1 MSAETRTPA
10 TAAAAVAGASAEGL
24 AASVV
29 APGGASG
36 TASGTASAAAAPTA
50 GSTSPTAAE
59 SPTTPAAPAPAPP
72 VSSRAAKARGT
83 LRSAAGSALPILGAL
98 AVAVGLWYAITY
110 LVLPEGRRF
119 LLPPPHQ
126 VLTES
131 VLDWSKL
138 EPMLVALAL
147 TAQVA
152 LTGLVIAVVL
162 GISQAILMSQARW
175 LERSLYPY
183 AVILQTIPILALVP
197 LIGLWFGFGFTSRVI
212 VCVIIALFPMISNTL
227 FGIQSAEPA
236 AHDLFTLNKATRA
249 QRLWKLQM
257 PAAVPSIFAGL
268 KISAGLAVIG
278 AIVGDMFFRQ
288 GAPGIGSLL
297 DVYRARV
304 ESENLLTAIGLAS
317 LFGVLV
323 FAFFTAIDK
332 AVLSRWYGKR

>member
-1 MSAETRTPA
+1 MSTPTSTRPGAAEIAPTSTSTPTGTEVPAPEAPPSTKVPRKGSPKVSTRPGVLA
-10 TAAAAVAGASAEGL
+10 RVVSSVWPIVAAAA
-24 AASVV
+24 AA
-29 APGGASG
+29 
-36 TASGTASAAAAPTA
+36 
-50 GSTSPTAAE
+50 
-59 SPTTPAAPAPAPP
+59 
-72 VSSRAAKARGT
+72 
-83 LRSAAGSALPILGAL
+83 I
-98 AVAVGLWYAITY
+98 GLWYLVSY

-131 VLDWSKL
+131 VLDWSKVQ
-138 EPMLVALAL
+138 PMLDALML

-152 LTGLVIAVVL
+152 LTGLGIAVVL
-162 GISQAILMSQARW
+162 GITQAVVMSQAGW
-175 LERSLYPY
+175 VEKFLYPY
-183 AVILQTIPILALVP
+183 AVVLQTIPILALVP

-227 FGIQSAEPA
+227 FGLQSADAA

-304 ESENLLTAIGLAS
+304 ESENLLTAIGVAS

-323 FAFFTAIDK
+323 FAFFTVIDK
-332 AVLSRWYGKR
+332 AVMARWYGVRR

>member
-10 TAAAAVAGASAEGL
+10 TG
-24 AASVV
+24 
-29 APGGASG
+29 
-36 TASGTASAAAAPTA
+36 
-50 GSTSPTAAE
+50 TSPTAETAT
-59 SPTTPAAPAPAPP
+59 PTTVTGQPGTVTESGAVPATSAADATTPTTSGPRGSRGSRRRRAVPAA
-72 VSSRAAKARGT
+72 VRRAT
-83 LRSAAGSALPILGAL
+83 GSALPVLGAL
-98 AVAVGLWYAITY
+98 GVAIGLWYAMTY

-323 FAFFTAIDK
+323 FAFFTAVDK

>member
-1 MSAETRTPA
+1 VLARVVSSVWPIV
-10 TAAAAVAGASAEGL
+10 AAAA
-24 AASVV
+24 AA
-29 APGGASG
+29 
-36 TASGTASAAAAPTA
+36 
-50 GSTSPTAAE
+50 
-59 SPTTPAAPAPAPP
+59 
-72 VSSRAAKARGT
+72 
-83 LRSAAGSALPILGAL
+83 I
-98 AVAVGLWYAITY
+98 GLWYLVSY

-126 VLTES
+126 VVTES
-131 VLDWSKL
+131 VLDWSKVQ
-138 EPMLVALAL
+138 PMLDALML

-152 LTGLVIAVVL
+152 LTGLGIAVVL
-162 GISQAILMSQARW
+162 GITQAVVMSQAGW
-175 LERSLYPY
+175 VEKFLYPY
-183 AVILQTIPILALVP
+183 AVVLQTIPILALVP

-227 FGIQSAEPA
+227 FGLQSADAA

-304 ESENLLTAIGLAS
+304 ESENLLTAIGVAS

-323 FAFFTAIDK
+323 FAFFTVIDK
-332 AVLSRWYGKR
+332 AVMARWYGVRR

>member
-10 TAAAAVAGASAEGL
+10 TG
-24 AASVV
+24 
-29 APGGASG
+29 
-36 TASGTASAAAAPTA
+36 
-50 GSTSPTAAE
+50 TSPTAETAT
-59 SPTTPAAPAPAPP
+59 PTTVTGQPGTVTESGAVPATSAADATTPTTSGPRGPRGSRRRRAVPAA
-72 VSSRAAKARGT
+72 VRRAT
-83 LRSAAGSALPILGAL
+83 GSALPVLGAL
-98 AVAVGLWYAITY
+98 GVAIGLWYAMTY

-323 FAFFTAIDK
+323 FAFFTAVDK

>member
-1 MSAETRTPA
+1 MSTPTSTRPGAAEIAPTSTSTPTGTEVPAPEAPPSTKVPTKGSPKASTRPGVLA
-10 TAAAAVAGASAEGL
+10 RVVSSVWPIVAAAA
-24 AASVV
+24 AA
-29 APGGASG
+29 
-36 TASGTASAAAAPTA
+36 
-50 GSTSPTAAE
+50 
-59 SPTTPAAPAPAPP
+59 
-72 VSSRAAKARGT
+72 
-83 LRSAAGSALPILGAL
+83 I
-98 AVAVGLWYAITY
+98 GLWYLVSY

-131 VLDWSKL
+131 VLDWSKVQ
-138 EPMLVALAL
+138 PMLDALML

-152 LTGLVIAVVL
+152 LTGLGIAVVL
-162 GISQAILMSQARW
+162 GITQAVVMSQAGW
-175 LERSLYPY
+175 VEKFLYPY
-183 AVILQTIPILALVP
+183 AVVLQTIPILALVP

-227 FGIQSAEPA
+227 FGLQSADAA

-304 ESENLLTAIGLAS
+304 ESENLLTAIGVAS

-323 FAFFTAIDK
+323 FAFFTVIDK
-332 AVLSRWYGKR
+332 AVMARWYGVRR

>member
-1 MSAETRTPA
+1 MQRTSALRPRALRLLRRPAGSTRPSLLA
-10 TAAAAVAGASAEGL
+10 RIVSSVWPLVAAAAGAIGFWYL
-24 AASVV
+24 
-29 APGGASG
+29 
-36 TASGTASAAAAPTA
+36 
-50 GSTSPTAAE
+50 
-59 SPTTPAAPAPAPP
+59 
-72 VSSRAAKARGT
+72 VSY
-83 LRSAAGSALPILGAL
+83 
-98 AVAVGLWYAITY
+98 V
-110 LVLPEGRRF
+110 VLPEGRRF

-126 VLTES
+126 VFTES
-131 VLDWSKL
+131 VLDWSKVQ
-138 EPMLVALAL
+138 PMLDALTL

-152 LTGLVIAVVL
+152 LTGLGIAVVL
-162 GISQAILMSQARW
+162 GITQAVVMSQAGW
-175 LERSLYPY
+175 VEKFLYPY
-183 AVILQTIPILALVP
+183 AVVLQTIPVLALVP

-227 FGIQSAEPA
+227 FGLQSADAA

-304 ESENLLTAIGLAS
+304 ESENLLTAIGIAS
-317 LFGVLV
+317 LFGVAV
-323 FAFFTAIDK
+323 FAFFTVIDK
-332 AVLSRWYGKR
+332 AVMARWYGVRR

>member
-1 MSAETRTPA
+1 MSTPTTSTTAPPTSAVPIVVQATEDAAPPVTPA
-10 TAAAAVAGASAEGL
+10 AEPSTDREAPKTPEAARRSGRRPAGVTGPGRLARVVSSVWPIVAAAA
-24 AASVV
+24 AA
-29 APGGASG
+29 
-36 TASGTASAAAAPTA
+36 
-50 GSTSPTAAE
+50 
-59 SPTTPAAPAPAPP
+59 
-72 VSSRAAKARGT
+72 
-83 LRSAAGSALPILGAL
+83 I
-98 AVAVGLWYAITY
+98 GLWYLVSYA
-110 LVLPEGRRF
+110 VLPEGRRF

-126 VLTES
+126 VFTES
-131 VLDWSKL
+131 VLDWSKVG
-138 EPMLVALAL
+138 PMLDALSL

-152 LTGLVIAVVL
+152 LTGLGIAVVL
-162 GISQAILMSQARW
+162 GITQAVVMSQAGW
-175 LERSLYPY
+175 VEKFLYPY
-183 AVILQTIPILALVP
+183 AVVLHTIPILALVP

-227 FGIQSAEPA
+227 FGLQSADAA
-236 AHDLFTLNKATRA
+236 AHDLFSLNKATRA

-304 ESENLLTAIGLAS
+304 ESENLLTAIGVAS

-323 FAFFTAIDK
+323 FAFFTVIDK
-332 AVLSRWYGKR
+332 AVMARWYGVRR

>member
-1 MSAETRTPA
+1 MSTPTTTRPGTAETAPTSASTPTDA
-10 TAAAAVAGASAEGL
+10 GTTTPEQLPSTKVSTGPGVLARVVSSVWPIVAAAA
-24 AASVV
+24 
-29 APGGASG
+29 
-36 TASGTASAAAAPTA
+36 T
-50 GSTSPTAAE
+50 
-59 SPTTPAAPAPAPP
+59 
-72 VSSRAAKARGT
+72 
-83 LRSAAGSALPILGAL
+83 
-98 AVAVGLWYAITY
+98 GLWYLVSY
-110 LVLPEGRRF
+110 VVLPEGRRF

-131 VLDWSKL
+131 VLDWSKVQ
-138 EPMLVALAL
+138 PMLDALML

-152 LTGLVIAVVL
+152 LTGLGIAVVL
-162 GISQAILMSQARW
+162 GITQAVVMSQAGW
-175 LERSLYPY
+175 VEKFLYPY
-183 AVILQTIPILALVP
+183 AVVLQTIPILALVP

-227 FGIQSAEPA
+227 FGLQSADPA

-304 ESENLLTAIGLAS
+304 ESENLLTAIGVAS

-323 FAFFTAIDK
+323 FAFFTVIDK
-332 AVLSRWYGKR
+332 AVMARWYGVRR

>member
-10 TAAAAVAGASAEGL
+10 TG
-24 AASVV
+24 
-29 APGGASG
+29 
-36 TASGTASAAAAPTA
+36 
-50 GSTSPTAAE
+50 TSPTAETATSSTATGE
-59 SPTTPAAPAPAPP
+59 PGTVTEAGAVPATSAGAASTPTTSGPQGSRGSRGFRRRRAVPAA
-72 VSSRAAKARGT
+72 V
-83 LRSAAGSALPILGAL
+83 RSATGSALPVLGAL
-98 AVAVGLWYAITY
+98 GVAVGLWYAMTY

-323 FAFFTAIDK
+323 FAFFTAVDK

>member
-10 TAAAAVAGASAEGL
+10 TPA
-24 AASVV
+24 
-29 APGGASG
+29 
-36 TASGTASAAAAPTA
+36 
-50 GSTSPTAAE
+50 
-59 SPTTPAAPAPAPP
+59 AAPAPT
-72 VSSRAAKARGT
+72 G
-83 LRSAAGSALPILGAL
+83 SAAAPGASPQAAATVPAEPTSADAATMSTPTGAGRPGGRGPLPAAVRRATGSALPVLGAL
-98 AVAVGLWYAITY
+98 SVAVGLWYAVTY

-131 VLDWSKL
+131 VLDWPTL

-332 AVLSRWYGKR
+332 AVLGRWYGAR

>member
-1 MSAETRTPA
+1 VVP
-10 TAAAAVAGASAEGL
+10 AAVR
-24 AASVV
+24 
-29 APGGASG
+29 
-36 TASGTASAAAAPTA
+36 
-50 GSTSPTAAE
+50 
-59 SPTTPAAPAPAPP
+59 
-72 VSSRAAKARGT
+72 RATGP
-83 LRSAAGSALPILGAL
+83 ALPVLGAL
-98 AVAVGLWYAITY
+98 GVAVGLWYAMTY

-323 FAFFTAIDK
+323 FAFFTAVDK

>member
-10 TAAAAVAGASAEGL
+10 TG
-24 AASVV
+24 
-29 APGGASG
+29 
-36 TASGTASAAAAPTA
+36 
-50 GSTSPTAAE
+50 TSPTAENA
-59 SPTTPAAPAPAPP
+59 TPVTGQPGAVTAPGAAPATSAGATSTPTTSSPQGSRGSRRRRAVPAA
-72 VSSRAAKARGT
+72 V
-83 LRSAAGSALPILGAL
+83 RSATGSALPVLGAL
-98 AVAVGLWYAITY
+98 GVAIGLWYAMTY

-323 FAFFTAIDK
+323 FAFFTAVDK

>member
-10 TAAAAVAGASAEGL
+10 TGTSPSAETATPTTVTGQPDTVTAPGAVPATSAGAGATKTGGPLDSRGSRRRRAVPAAAR
-24 AASVV
+24 
-29 APGGASG
+29 
-36 TASGTASAAAAPTA
+36 
-50 GSTSPTAAE
+50 
-59 SPTTPAAPAPAPP
+59 
-72 VSSRAAKARGT
+72 RAT
-83 LRSAAGSALPILGAL
+83 GSALPVLGAL
-98 AVAVGLWYAITY
+98 GVAIGLWYAMTY

-323 FAFFTAIDK
+323 FAFFTAVDK

>member
-10 TAAAAVAGASAEGL
+10 TGA
-24 AASVV
+24 
-29 APGGASG
+29 
-36 TASGTASAAAAPTA
+36 
-50 GSTSPTAAE
+50 
-59 SPTTPAAPAPAPP
+59 AAPAPTGSPGERGASPEGATATVPALPTSAVAATTSAPTSTARP
-72 VSSRAAKARGT
+72 GGRGT
-83 LRSAAGSALPILGAL
+83 LPAAVRRATGSALPIVGAL
-98 AVAVGLWYAITY
+98 TAAIGLWYAITY

-131 VLDWSKL
+131 VLDWPTL

-332 AVLSRWYGKR
+332 AVLGRWYGTR

>member
-10 TAAAAVAGASAEGL
+10 TG
-24 AASVV
+24 
-29 APGGASG
+29 
-36 TASGTASAAAAPTA
+36 
-50 GSTSPTAAE
+50 TSPTAETATPSTVTGGPGTVTE
-59 SPTTPAAPAPAPP
+59 AGAVPSTSAGAASTPTTSSPGGSRDSRRRRVVPAA
-72 VSSRAAKARGT
+72 VRRATGP
-83 LRSAAGSALPILGAL
+83 ALPVLGAL
-98 AVAVGLWYAITY
+98 GVAVGLWYAMTY

-119 LLPPPHQ
+119 LLPSPHQ

-323 FAFFTAIDK
+323 FAFFTAVDK